1 MTSTTAIE
9 NLVFEALVE
18 NLLVSKYSLDFRKD
32 PIKWG
37 RPGCYGF
44 PAAILLLSIADMI
57 GSYVLGGNTRNHFNI
72 LNDNRYYDLRLS
84 TEEIKEVY
92 EKYRCRLTHNGALPL
107 GRLLDIGSASD
118 PILESL
124 NGNLKLNLVPF
135 WNKSYYC
142 VEKFVRT
149 ESLSSST
156 IAREILDTLPPSLS

>member
-1 MTSTTAIE
+1 MSTPIE

-18 NLLVSKYSLDFRKD
+18 NLLVSKYCLDFRKN
-32 PIKWG
+32 PIEWG

-44 PAAILLLSIADMI
+44 PAAILLLSIVDMI
-57 GSYVLGGNTRNHFNI
+57 GSYILGGNTRNHFNI
-72 LNDNRYYDLRLS
+72 LNRAEYYNLGLS

-107 GRLLDIGSASD
+107 GRLLDIGTSSS
-118 PILESL
+118 PILEKL
-124 NGNLKLNLVPF
+124 GNNLKLNLISF

-149 ESLSSST
+149 ESLSMSMT
-156 IAREILDTLPPSLS
+156 AKEILDTLPPSLS